1 MQGFSFDL
9 TGRTVLVTGASSGI
23 GWRFGKILAASG
35 AKVVLGAR
43 RIDRLGELKAEI
55 EAAGGQAL
63 AVAMDVADEG
73 SVVAAF
79 DAAEAAFGAVDSVV
93 ANAGLNAGAGA
104 LKLAVEDFDAV
115 MAVNVRGAF
124 LTAREGARR
133 MIANDAPTRGHG
145 RIVVISS
152 ITREH
157 VFGGLAAYAASKAA
171 VTQMSRVLA
180 RDWARK
186 GVNVNVLAPG
196 YMATELTDELWDHE
210 AGRKLL
216 AGFPR
221 GRVMGLEAL
230 DPLLLY
236 LCSDASAQVTGSVF
250 TVDDG
255 QTL

>member
-1 MQGFSFDL
+1 
-9 TGRTVLVTGASSGI
+9 
-23 GWRFGKILAASG
+23 
-35 AKVVLGAR
+35 
-43 RIDRLGELKAEI
+43 
-55 EAAGGQAL
+55 
-63 AVAMDVADEG
+63 MDVVDEA

-79 DAAEAAFGAVDSVV
+79 DAAEAAFGPVDSVV

-115 MAVNVRGAF
+115 MAVNVRGVF
-124 LTAREGARR
+124 LTAREAARR
-133 MIANDAPTRGHG
+133 MIASDAAMRG
-145 RIVVISS
+145 RIVLISS
-152 ITREH
+152 ITAEH
-157 VFGGLAAYAASKAA
+157 VYGGLAAYAASKAA
-171 VTQMSRVLA
+171 INQMGRVLA

-186 GVNVNVLAPG
+186 GINVNVLAPG
-196 YMATELTDELWDHE
+196 YMATELTDDLWEHE

-221 GRVMGLEAL
+221 ARVMGLEAL